1 MAVTAA
7 EVKKL
12 RDMTGAGMMECKKAL
27 TESDGDMDKA
37 IELLRKR
44 GIAKAEKKAD
54 RASTEGTVAI
64 AVSDDRKKAVLLA
77 LSCETDFVGRNE
89 DFIGIAHNMAVN
101 ALKNGLGT
109 KEAVLD
115 TAVEGKTGKDV
126 VTEAVMKLGENI
138 QLGDVAVAESENGF
152 ISTYIHMNGKIG
164 VAVEMVGEYSE
175 KADEAGKDV
184 AMQVAAMKPVA
195 TRREGVPAELVEKEK
210 EIYKDQIRQSGKPE
224 ELLERIAE
232 GKMNKF
238 FSEICLVEQA
248 FVKDPKKKVLD
259 YVKEVG
265 KELGTDLDIK
275 GFVRLNIGE

>member
-1 MAVTAA
+1 MAISAA

-12 RDMTGAGMMECKKAL
+12 RDITGAGMMECKKAL
-27 TESDGDMDKA
+27 TEADGDIDAA

-64 AVSDDRKKAVLLA
+64 AVSDDRKNAVLVA

-89 DFIGIAHNMAVN
+89 DFIAIAQSLAEK
-101 ALKNGLGT
+101 ALKNGLEN
-109 KEAVLD
+109 KDALLE
-115 TAVEGKTGKDV
+115 TAVDGKTGKEV
-126 VTEAVMKLGENI
+126 ITEAVMKLGENI
-138 QLGDVAVAESENGF
+138 QLRDVAKASSADGF
-152 ISTYIHMNGKIG
+152 ISTYVHMNGKIG
-164 VAVEMVGEYSE
+164 VAVEMIGEYSD

-184 AMQVAAMKPVA
+184 AMQVAAMNPVA
-195 TRREGVPAELVEKEK
+195 TRRDGVPAEIVEKEK
-210 EIYKDQIRQSGKPE
+210 EIYKEQIRQSGKPE
-224 ELLERIAE
+224 ELLDKIAE
-232 GKMNKF
+232 GKLNKF